1 MAIRAKTQVTMK
13 MSGHGQSHARTHV
26 RSRDVYSIVDEPIER
41 GGTNL
46 GLTPTETLMSGLI
59 ACTNVITNKIAHAKG
74 VAMGEMKIAL
84 ETDFDRRGVG
94 LIEEIDV
101 PFTEVRMSVEVE
113 TDATEAQLAEIC
125 AELQKFCPLAKV
137 IRAAGTPI
145 IETWTALPMRSEKE
159 HA

>member
-1 MAIRAKTQVTMK
+1 MAIRPKTQVTMK
-13 MSGHGQSHARTHV
+13 KSAHGQSHTRTMS
-26 RSRDVYSIVDEPIER
+26 RSRDVYSIVDEPAER

-46 GLTPTETLMSGLI
+46 GLTPTETLMSALM
-59 ACTNVITNKIAHAKG
+59 ACTNVITNKIAHARG
-74 VAMGEMKIAL
+74 VAMGEMRIAL

-94 LIEEIDV
+94 LIEEVDV

-113 TDATEAQLAEIC
+113 TGATEAQLAEIR
-125 AELQKFCPLAKV
+125 ADLQKFCPLAKV

-145 IETWTALPMRSEKE
+145 TETWTALPMPAAKE

>member
-1 MAIRAKTQVTMK
+1 MAIRPKTQVTMRL
-13 MSGHGQSHARTHV
+13 SGHGQSHTRTLS
-26 RSRDVYSIVDEPIER
+26 RSRDVYSIIDEPPER

-46 GLTPTETLMSGLI
+46 GLTPTETLMSGLM

-94 LIEEIDV
+94 LMEEVEV
-101 PFTEVRMSVEVE
+101 PFAEVRMSVEVE
-113 TDATEAQLAEIC
+113 TDATEEQLAEIR
-125 AELQKFCPLAKV
+125 ADLQKFCPLAKV

-145 IETWTALPMRSEKE
+145 IETWTAVPMPEKD
-159 HA
+159 HS